1 MSTLLQ
7 DCVSDGGS
15 RFTLSDALEALDQ
28 PQVWAEMTRTPE
40 QTRRL
45 LSQWVDRVVVSD
57 GAVQQVR
64 LRAGE
69 AAAHP

>member
-1 MSTLLQ
+1 
-7 DCVSDGGS
+7 
-15 RFTLSDALEALDQ
+15 
-28 PQVWAEMTRTPE
+28 MTKTPE

-69 AAAHP
+69 AAVHP